1 MVGLAAKNA
10 ILIVEFANEIRQR
23 GVPLREA
30 AVEAARERFRPIL
43 MTSFAFILGVS
54 PLVIA
59 SGAGAG
65 SRHSLGTGVFAG
77 MLFATTIGIF
87 FIPLFFST
95 IRGLAERG
103 FSRRLLERAR
113 AVAYAGVTG
122 VAMIRYS
129 ALLLVGLAAGGCAAG
144 PSYHPETVVPAS
156 TRVGTAQSSPG
167 ARAFFD
173 SLAAA
178 RAADTVTGNAAPLPP
193 GELLPDSLLNL
204 DWLDIFRDSTM
215 LGLVRTALAQN
226 RDLQTA
232 ISRIREFRSDV
243 GIARAPL
250 FPSLTANGS
259 VSTNQ
264 VAIGSFPP
272 TQYDA
277 FRLTADVAWELD
289 FWGRIRRGVE
299 AARADLGSQEAAQR
313 AVVLSLVSDVATGY
327 LSLLELDQERA
338 LAERT
343 LISRQA
349 TLNLARRRFQQ
360 GLTSELDVRQFEAQ
374 VAVPAATLAQTERL
388 RAEQEHQLSLLLGE
402 PPAPVA
408 RRGTLTQALRA
419 LSVPDS
425 LPAALL
431 ARRPDVQQAERA
443 YAAATA
449 RIGVAQAERLPT
461 ISISGFYGTQ
471 VPKADNLFSSNGE
484 IYQALAGISLPLFTG
499 GQLVNQTAA
508 ARARADQARLQYE
521 QSFLIALR
529 EASDALVGVRTSR
542 DQVVAQQTQ
551 AQALRRALQLA
562 ELRYRSGIASYVE
575 VLEAQRSLFDAE
587 LGLSQAQLGQL
598 ASAVELYRAFGGSWP
613 TGPTG
618 VAYSTVGSFRGS
630 NRSIRRSIYRRSI
643 YRR

>member
-1 MVGLAAKNA
+1 M
-10 ILIVEFANEIRQR
+10 
-23 GVPLREA
+23 
-30 AVEAARERFRPIL
+30 
-43 MTSFAFILGVS
+43 
-54 PLVIA
+54 
-59 SGAGAG
+59 
-65 SRHSLGTGVFAG
+65 SRHSAPV
-77 MLFATTIGIF
+77 
-87 FIPLFFST
+87 
-95 IRGLAERG
+95 
-103 FSRRLLERAR
+103 
-113 AVAYAGVTG
+113 
-122 VAMIRYS
+122 
-129 ALLLVGLAAGGCAAG
+129 LLLSLAAAGCAVG
-144 PSYHPETVVPAS
+144 PSYRPEPVVPAS
-156 TRVGTAQSSPG
+156 TRVGAASSSPG

-178 RAADTVTGNAAPLPP
+178 RAGDTLAGVGAPPVTKM
-193 GELLPDSLLNL
+193 LLPDSLASLE
-204 DWLDIFRDSTM
+204 WLDIFRDSTM
-215 LGLVRTALAQN
+215 LGLVRTALTQN

-232 ISRIREFRSDV
+232 VSRIREFRADV

-250 FPSLTANGS
+250 FPSLTGNGS

-272 TQYDA
+272 TSYDA

-299 AARADLGSQEAAQR
+299 ASRADLAGQEAAQR

-343 LISRQA
+343 LMSRQA

-388 RAEQEHQLSLLLGE
+388 RAEQEHGLSLLLGE

-408 RRGTLTQALRA
+408 RRGSLTQAINA

-443 YAAATA
+443 FAAATA
-449 RIGVAQAERLPT
+449 RIGVAQAARLPT
-461 ISISGFYGTQ
+461 ISITGYYGSQ
-471 VPKADNLFSSNGE
+471 VGNAGDLFASNAE
-484 IYQALAGISLPLFTG
+484 IYQALAGISLPIFTG
-499 GQLVNQTAA
+499 GRLVNQTGA

-521 QSFLIALR
+521 QSVLVALR

-562 ELRYRSGIASYVE
+562 ELRYRSGVASYVE

-587 LGLSQAQLGQL
+587 LGLSQAQLRQL
-598 ASAVELYRAFGGSWP
+598 AAAVQLYRALGGSWP
-613 TGPTG
+613 
-618 VAYSTVGSFRGS
+618 RGT
-630 NRSIRRSIYRRSI
+630 RAAQ
-643 YRR
+643 